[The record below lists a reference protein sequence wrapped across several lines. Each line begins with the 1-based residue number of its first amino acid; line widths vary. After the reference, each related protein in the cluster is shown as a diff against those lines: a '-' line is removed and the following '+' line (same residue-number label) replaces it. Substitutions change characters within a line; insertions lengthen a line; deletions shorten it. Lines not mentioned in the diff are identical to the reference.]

1 MANRVSSNQTIEIP
15 GISIQMRQ
23 RICTQADKQHPM
35 TLGSSVMLFKD
46 DDLNALAKS
55 IVDQATGETNQRALS
70 DFIA

>member
-46 DDLNALAKS
+46 VEHL
-55 IVDQATGETNQRALS
+55 LS
-70 DFIA
+70 DKPLRRPSRTSPIGL